1 MLREVCI
8 IILAI
13 CSVFSFIPIAH
24 IVIFNPILGFLP
36 MFFLCAVLV
45 YAGYDAKKL
54 YDSQRHGLLQAFILF
69 LISAIVL
76 SFILMYL
83 SLPYFGPKFVA

>member
-8 IILAI
+8 IILAV
-13 CSVFSFIPIAH
+13 CGVFTFVPIAH
-24 IVIFNPILGFLP
+24 VAIFSPILGFLP
-36 MFFLCAVLV
+36 MVFLFVVLV

-54 YDSQRHGLLQAFILF
+54 YDTKEHGLLQSFVLF
-69 LISAIVL
+69 LIFAIVL

-83 SLPYFGPKFVA
+83 SMPYLGPRVVS